1 MLSRHGSSTLPGWF
15 GPGGTQ
21 GAKLWNG
28 INEGRFVFSINP
40 VSASNEPIL
49 VIQPSRAWFRVEL
62 AALWEY
68 RELLYFLVW
77 RDLRL
82 RYKQTAIG
90 ATWVI
95 LQPLMTMLIFT
106 VIFGHFAKIPSDG
119 LPYPIF
125 AYTALLPWTYF
136 ANALNRS
143 CTSVVAEAHLIS
155 KVYFPRPLLPLA
167 GTLSGI
173 SDFAVA
179 FVLLL
184 GLMTWYRIM
193 PTWGL
198 LVLPFFLLLALAMAL
213 AVGLWCSALNV
224 RYRDVGLIIP
234 FLIQCWMYAS
244 PVAYPVSLVPKNWR
258 FFYSLNPMVAVVE
271 GFRWALLGTQGPDV
285 VVMAISIIVVALLL
299 IGGLVFFRHM
309 ERTFV
314 DVV

>member
-1 MLSRHGSSTLPGWF
+1 VSVST
-15 GPGGTQ
+15 
-21 GAKLWNG
+21 
-28 INEGRFVFSINP
+28 EP
-40 VSASNEPIL
+40 VL
-49 VIQPSRAWFRVEL
+49 VIQPGRAWFRLDL

-77 RDLRL
+77 RDLRV

-90 ATWVI
+90 ATWAL
-95 LQPLMTMLIFT
+95 LQPLMTMMIFT
-106 VIFGHFAKIPSDG
+106 VIFGHFARIPSDG

-136 ANALNRS
+136 ASALNRS
-143 CTSVVAEAHLIS
+143 STSVVAEAHLIS
-155 KVYFPRPLLPLA
+155 KVYFPRTLLPLA

-173 SDFAVA
+173 VDFALA

-184 GLMTWYRIM
+184 GLMTWYGIS

-198 LVLPFFLLLALAMAL
+198 LVLPLFLLLALAMAL

-224 RYRDVGLIIP
+224 RYRDVALTIP
-234 FLIQCWMYAS
+234 FLTQCWMYAS
-244 PVAYPVSLVPKNWR
+244 PVAYPVSLVPENWR
-258 FFYSLNPMVAVVE
+258 FLYSLNPMAGVVE
-271 GFRWALLGTQGPDV
+271 GFRWALLGKQGPDF
-285 VVMAISIIVVALLL
+285 VVMAVSAVVVALLL
-299 IGGLVFFRHM
+299 VGGLVFFKHM